1 MDIIQDYEFNII
13 LYSFICIFGI
23 FVHININ
30 YKIFYQFYMPKLNI
44 FCRIF
49 ISVIVELSMIIWVWL
64 YDSSILIVWNNFQKL
79 TFVIYKIKNNF

>member
-30 YKIFYQFYMPKLNI
+30 FKIFYQFYMPKLNI

-49 ISVIVELSMIIWVWL
+49 ISVIVEYRWYDSRIEYDYMSMIIW
-64 YDSSILIVWNNFQKL
+64 
-79 TFVIYKIKNNF
+79 